1 MTFEILTVPLE
12 KLRINGGTQPRVELN
27 EAAVADYAETIR
39 MAGNLPP
46 VTVYFDGIDFWLADG
61 FHRYHAH
68 RAAGAMEIE
77 AEVREGTRRDAV
89 LFSVGANASHGLRR
103 TNEDKRRSVQTLLDD
118 AEWAAWSDNQIAKA
132 CGVSNHLVA
141 DVKAA
146 LTWTSPSEKSADRT
160 YTTKHG
166 TPTTMNT
173 ASIGKT
179 KNTHESATDSAPETG
194 IVAGPAAH
202 LPPAVETEPENFG
215 PSAQEIADSE
225 KAEADQLAYI
235 KNLLDTEDDPLTKAL
250 TDVKKYRA
258 EIEVLKWSRDGHQ
271 NKANELMR
279 MVKSLQA
286 KLKKLERAA

>member
-1 MTFEILTVPLE
+1 MTCEILTIPLAN
-12 KLRINGGTQPRVELN
+12 LRIDGGTQPRVATN
-27 EAAVADYAETIR
+27 ESAVADYAETIR

-46 VTVYFDGIDFWLADG
+46 VTVYFDGADFWLADG

-89 LFSVGANASHGLRR
+89 LYSVGANASHGLRR
-103 TNEDKRRSVQTLLDD
+103 TNEDKRRAVQTLLND
-118 AEWAAWSDNQIAKA
+118 AEWSKWSDREIARQCA
-132 CGVSNHLVA
+132 VHHETVSSARNSYLA
-141 DVKAA
+141 K
-146 LTWTSPSEKSADRT
+146 SPDAQPASVRKVERNGTT
-160 YTTKHG
+160 YDQ
-166 TPTTMNT
+166 NT
-173 ASIGKT
+173 ANIGKT
-179 KNTHESATDSAPETG
+179 NNNPKSATDSAPETG
-194 IVAGPAAH
+194 MVAGPAANV
-202 LPPAVETEPENFG
+202 PPADEPEPENFG

-235 KNLLDTEDDPLTKAL
+235 KHLLDTEDDPLAKAL
-250 TDVKKYRA
+250 ADVKKYRA

-286 KLKKLERAA
+286 KIKKLERAA